1 MIFSLVLFFIIL
13 GYAFLILL
21 LANGVKNMPYFTTQ
35 YQSPKTTFTIIVP
48 FRNEANLLPEL
59 LASISNLNYPSDLFE
74 VILVDDAS
82 DDGFQIGN
90 YTFDLKVLQNIQKS
104 NAPKK
109 DAIETAFL
117 QAKNSWIITTDAD
130 CLVPENWLKT
140 LDAFI
145 RENNF
150 EMVVGPV
157 SYQTND
163 DFLQHFQ
170 LLELISL
177 QGATIGSFGIQKPF
191 MCNGANFA
199 YSKNLFQT
207 LNGFAD
213 SNHIAS
219 GDDVFLLQKALHSKD
234 FGASKMGY
242 LKSHDFLVL
251 TYPCFS
257 LKSLINQRIRWASKT
272 SGYKVAFAK
281 ILALFVFLGNLAIIV
296 GLIFCLFELIP
307 FWDWY
312 LLFGIKISVD
322 FVLQYQTGTF
332 IQPRQIRYY
341 LFSTLIYPF
350 FSVGIALRSFG
361 GKYEWKGR
369 EFSSQ
374 PIPSSTNSSPNT
386 PKEGN

>member
-13 GYAFLILL
+13 SYAFFILL
-21 LANGVKNMPYFTTQ
+21 LANGIKKVPYFNTQ

-48 FRNEANLLPEL
+48 FRNEAQLVPEL
-59 LASISNLNYPSDLFE
+59 LNSISELNYPTDLFE

-82 DDGFQIGN
+82 DDGFEIGN
-90 YTFDLKVLQNIQKS
+90 YTFDFKVLQNIRKS
-104 NAPKK
+104 NSPKK

-130 CLVPENWLKT
+130 CLIPENWLKT

-145 RENNF
+145 RENYF

-170 LLELISL
+170 LLELMSL
-177 QGATIGSFGIQKPF
+177 QGATIGSFGIAKPF

-199 YSKNLFQT
+199 YTKNLFQT

-219 GDDVFLLQKALHSKD
+219 GDDVFLLQKALYSSDYGVSKI
-234 FGASKMGY
+234 GY

-257 LKSLINQRIRWASKT
+257 VKALINQRIRWASKAIA
-272 SGYKVAFAK
+272 YKSAFAK
-281 ILALFVFLGNLAIIV
+281 SIALFVFLGNLAIVV
-296 GLIFCLFELIP
+296 GLLFCFFGLIP

-322 FVLQYQTGTF
+322 FVLQYQTGKF

-361 GKYEWKGR
+361 GKYEWKDR
-369 EFSSQ
+369 
-374 PIPSSTNSSPNT
+374 TH
-386 PKEGN
+386 

>member
-1 MIFSLVLFFIIL
+1 MIFSLVLFLIIF
-13 GYAFLILL
+13 GYAFFILL
-21 LANGVKNMPYFTTQ
+21 LANGIKKVPYFNMQ
-35 YQSPKTTFTIIVP
+35 YLSPKTTFTIIVP
-48 FRNEANLLPEL
+48 FRNEAQLLPEL
-59 LASISNLNYPSDLFE
+59 LNSISELNYPTDLFE

-82 DDGFQIGN
+82 DDGFEIGN
-90 YTFDLKVLQNIQKS
+90 YTFDFKVLQNIRKS
-104 NAPKK
+104 NSPKK
-109 DAIETAFL
+109 DAIATAFL

-130 CLVPENWLKT
+130 CLVPENWLKI

-170 LLELISL
+170 LLELMSL
-177 QGATIGSFGIQKPF
+177 QGATIGSFGISRPF

-199 YSKNLFQT
+199 YSKNLFET

-213 SNHIAS
+213 SNHIDS
-219 GDDVFLLQKALHSKD
+219 GDGVFLLQKAIYSSNYGISKI
-234 FGASKMGY
+234 GY

-257 LKSLINQRIRWASKT
+257 LKVLINQRIQWASKAT
-272 SGYKVAFAK
+272 VYKSAFAK
-281 ILALFVFLGNLAIIV
+281 SLALFVFLGNLAIIV
-296 GLIFCLFELIP
+296 GLLFCLFGLIP

-312 LLFGIKISVD
+312 LLFGIKITVD
-322 FVLQYQTGTF
+322 FVLQYQTGKF
-332 IQPRQIRYY
+332 IQPKQIRYY
-341 LFSTLIYPF
+341 LFSTLIYPL

-361 GKYEWKGR
+361 GKLGM
-369 EFSSQ
+369 
-374 PIPSSTNSSPNT
+374 
-386 PKEGN
+386 